1 MPIYAEDVFRLTEPC
16 LKFFFKMGLITYS
29 LFFFLAMFISFYW
42 RPDWRFGVGH
52 VVVSVLFVFQLY
64 FSLLFFQRRGV
75 PCEVRYDS
83 MTISVPAFTYS
94 GLFNSAAIFGLVF
107 GHVDLLVIIV
117 YIAMST
123 LVFISAVWLAKDLER
138 VSKTESKT

>member
-1 MPIYAEDVFRLTEPC
+1 MLGLKEPC
-16 LKFFFKMGLITYS
+16 LKFIFKMGLLTYLLLFS
-29 LFFFLAMFISFYW
+29 LAVFISFNW

-52 VVVSVLFVFQLY
+52 VVVSILYVFQLY

-75 PCEVRYDS
+75 PCEVQHDG

-94 GLFNSAAIFGLVF
+94 GLLNSVAIFGLVL
-107 GHVDLLVIIV
+107 GHGGLLVILV

-123 LVFISAVWLAKDLER
+123 LMFIFAVWLAKDLER
-138 VSKTESKT
+138 VSKAESKT

>member
-1 MPIYAEDVFRLTEPC
+1 MLGLKEPC
-16 LKFFFKMGLITYS
+16 LKFFFKIGLLTYS
-29 LFFFLAMFISFYW
+29 LFFFLAMFISFNW
-42 RPDWRFGVGH
+42 RPDWHFGVGH

-75 PCEVRYDS
+75 PCEARYDS

-94 GLFNSAAIFGLVF
+94 GLLFSASFFGLVF
-107 GHVDLLVIIV
+107 GHGGLLVILV

-138 VSKTESKT
+138 VSKAESKT

>member
-1 MPIYAEDVFRLTEPC
+1 MLGLKEPC
-16 LKFFFKMGLITYS
+16 LKFLFKIGLLSY
-29 LFFFLAMFISFYW
+29 LFFFSLIVFLYSNW

-75 PCEVRYDS
+75 PCEVQYEG
-83 MTISVPAFTYS
+83 MTISVPSFMYS
-94 GLFNSAAIFGLVF
+94 GLLISATFFGPVF
-107 GHVDLLVIIV
+107 GHGGLPVILV

-123 LVFISAVWLAKDLER
+123 LMFIFAVWLAKDLER
-138 VSKTESKT
+138 VSKAESKT

>member
-1 MPIYAEDVFRLTEPC
+1 VDEMLGLKEPC
-16 LKFFFKMGLITYS
+16 LKFLFKIGLLSY
-29 LFFFLAMFISFYW
+29 LFFFSLIVFLYSNW

-75 PCEVRYDS
+75 PCEVQYNG
-83 MTISVPAFTYS
+83 MTISVPSFMYS
-94 GLFNSAAIFGLVF
+94 GLLNFAAIFGLVF
-107 GHVDLLVIIV
+107 GHSGLLAILV

-123 LVFISAVWLAKDLER
+123 LMFIATVWLAKDLER
-138 VSKTESKT
+138 VSKAESKT